1 MRHTLTDRHLVFLQ
15 TCTEADRDA
24 PSSQYGASLGAL
36 HQHVRRAARP
46 ICLDNGTAMT
56 GDQLATVMQAT
67 LLALRTDGPRPTLS
81 GFAAISAME
90 CQRIRANALD
100 RYTRDAAT
108 MSRDG
113 RTDDSQLTQTHETH
127 AAVARRYY
135 TDTAAEYQPMADF
148 AVQQRGLNDDLNQ
161 KLADVLRASAQ
172 QREIVSTATETM
184 TVFSNASVE
193 HVGSQRRTA
202 WFHDDVSEKYH
213 QFADKT
219 VSTRERLEQ
228 RNGDIRLTSWTV
240 QGTFRVFLREDVHSY
255 TEDSGLAWQSRESD
269 RFRARC
275 WARDIFHS
283 GN

>member
-1 MRHTLTDRHLVFLQ
+1 MRRTLTDRHLVFLQ

-172 QREIVSTATETM
+172 QREIVSTATESSSIDGSS
-184 TVFSNASVE
+184 FE
-193 HVGSQRRTA
+193 RFVGVDLFRTLFFHKD
-202 WFHDDVSEKYH
+202 WFRVYH
-213 QFADKT
+213 QFL
-219 VSTRERLEQ
+219 TRTPRHRTRITR
-228 RNGDIRLTSWTV
+228 RNGDVECSAWINGKPYEVKIGERREGFT
-240 QGTFRVFLREDVHSY
+240 TFLF
-255 TEDSGLAWQSRESD
+255 
-269 RFRARC
+269 
-275 WARDIFHS
+275 
-283 GN
+283 